1 MWLPLFPQE
10 VSVYPVGLLQLWPC
24 ASILVSWPGSPA
36 TLDRTSGLAVTE
48 KLPAVRLDIFSAGGS
63 SVTGA
68 PVAVLSVPPLDVPP
82 GAVHAAV
89 GGGICDLG
97 GVHGRVP
104 GPTVAPSEGEC
115 VRREGVRVRLY
126 TGTGGISGAPGRGHA
141 VASSNG
147 MTSGAFALMLADR
160 CRFTEAEAGL
170 TCTLVIHLC

>member
-1 MWLPLFPQE
+1 MCLPLLPGRSSWY
-10 VSVYPVGLLQLWPC
+10 SVILLHTCLAGSIAVGWCPTTFLR
-24 ASILVSWPGSPA
+24 V
-36 TLDRTSGLAVTE
+36 SGLQATE
-48 KLPAVRLDIFSAGGS
+48 KLPACPLVKCGDMA
-63 SVTGA
+63 TGA

-104 GPTVAPSEGEC
+104 GPAVAPSEGEG